1 MAVKPAYWVGQ
12 LTKVLDKNAAMR
24 VATAVY
30 TASTTVT
37 GMEPTDH

>member
-1 MAVKPAYWVGQ
+1 MAVKPASRAAD
-12 LTKVLDKNAAMR
+12 KVLDKNAAMR

-30 TASTTVT
+30 TATTTVA